1 MSDKITEPWKWGDE
15 NKPKPEEAPHILGKR
30 HLCCGFDAEMRPFA
44 QGDWV
49 AYEDYKKVEDSLR
62 HYIEQE
68 ALRKAGEAMQKPSR
82 DTLEFVH
89 TLDSLAIKKQKEVI
103 ETLQAQ
109 CDFYKKKL
117 ENETD
122 YLVKI
127 GLIDQVTHLKS
138 ENEALRKELA
148 DAQENY
154 HLVNEMVARL
164 RKEGKQS

>member
-1 MSDKITEPWKWGDE
+1 MSEPWKWGDE
-15 NKPKPEEAPHILGKR
+15 GKPKPEYKEPTGR
-30 HLCCGFDAEMRPFA
+30 HLCCGMDAEMKPFA

-49 AYEDYKKVEDSLR
+49 PYEEYKAVESALR
-62 HYIEQE
+62 GYIERE
-68 ALRKAGEAMQKPSR
+68 ELRRVGETMRQQAI
-82 DTLEFVH
+82 
-89 TLDSLAIKKQKEVI
+89 DSGEIFREKN
-103 ETLQAQ
+103 ETIARLQAQ
-109 CDFYKKKL
+109 VDFYKKKL

-122 YLVKI
+122 YLVKT